1 MSKKAL
7 GAFVAGAAVG
17 AALGVLYAPK
27 KGSETREDIKN
38 LLNDLWEKAKE
49 IKFEDVKEI
58 VTKKLKEIKQELS
71 ELDREKVVA
80 IAKEKAA
87 KLKATIEELI
97 EYAKEKGLP
106 AVEKTAIKLKDKTLE
121 ITKGITN

>member
-17 AALGVLYAPK
+17 ATLGVLYAPK